1 LNDSDA
7 EESALNALSGA
18 LAATSADDVATNI
31 PRAIAFVRFLS
42 LGCAAMERRTVRKA
56 TLHWLSL
63 PTWASVGERRR
74 EAAFVESGG
83 KLSKHWQAAVAKK
96 QHLSPAAA
104 AVPALLRAAINAL
117 ATVSTDA
124 QSRLFVASVLALLVD
139 VESQLATRR
148 FGWLVVDAS
157 RILPA
162 AHVALCADEAN
173 AADASLDLLRRH
185 LTALQ
190 QCHAAPIDAF
200 RGAEFTADEVDA
212 RHSANVARLQRAA
225 FARLQSLPTAMSSDV
240 TVKDTLTDIALGNV
254 SRIDQRKSLTALLE
268 LLDDESLTVLARD
281 ALQLDD
287 NDGADD
293 TRAVLTEALVE
304 RHERPVD
311 ANIAASALSL
321 FPDERQ
327 LFDTGYLPEYDDDAV
342 DLASAPLALPK
353 LGLQFLSMRDYL
365 LRSFELYR
373 LASIY
378 DVRLDLEEAI
388 SLSAP
393 RPADNGMGTVFG
405 GVARMALP
413 VGGCAID
420 KIEKPRVGERKPS
433 KVVGSLAI
441 TLAGLPAEWA
451 AEWDAIE
458 RHDALFL
465 VTLSVRHD
473 SASEAVASLP
483 FAERFGVVAVRGC
496 TLQQFADGNGKSLLD
511 KNNNDGARA
520 NGNARQLTVLIDTA
534 QYGAD
539 SEQGATFVDRVYSRI
554 NLVVRRKR
562 DENTFKSG
570 LEAIRDLMQQHD
582 AVPEWLSDALLGYGD
597 PSAAASG
604 HYNIDADVDNATV
617 VDTID
622 TFDTFLDAAH
632 LREAFG
638 ERAVVFDSAATAAS
652 VAATVPDEQPAKK
665 SKKASAAAAAA
676 AAANSDVTCAPPYR
690 LLVPR
695 NTSEPVRASTYE
707 PTLSLGMGLRNAV
720 RFTARQSDAI
730 LRGMLP
736 GLTLVVGPPGTGKTD
751 CAAQIVSN
759 LYHAHPY
766 ERILI
771 VTHSNAALNHLFDKL
786 VLRDVDHRHMLR
798 LGHGAEQLAANED
811 FSRFGRVTHMLARRL
826 ALLGAASELAH
837 SLPTAPLGEND
848 VDSCQLAEHLFVQ
861 HVRPLFEAWLS
872 LGGRTEYPFAAWERE
887 RRRLPPGAPLLPGDG
902 GSDGTSDEAR
912 LEAART
918 LFTGVSAIF
927 DELRDCRAFEI
938 MRSATHRSDY
948 LTTHQ
953 ARIVAMTTTHAAIKR
968 SQLAELGFGFD
979 TVVME
984 EAAQVLEIDTFVSF
998 MLQQRA
1004 ARLKRITLIGD
1015 HRQLPPVVASAAL
1028 RKHSHFD
1035 QSMFA
1040 RLVRLGVP
1048 TTVLDA
1054 QGRARPSLARL
1065 FDWRYDGLR
1074 TLPALEQAAAVAGSP
1089 YALANAG
1096 LSHVMQFIDVP
1107 DYEGHGETAP
1117 VAHFFQ
1123 NLGEAEYVVALY
1135 QYLRLLGHPAQ
1146 SITLLTTYNGQK
1158 QLLNDVVNA
1167 RCGKLGRPAKI
1178 STVDKYQGQQN
1189 DIVLL
1194 SLVRTKS
1201 VGHLRDV
1208 RRLIVALSRARLGLY
1223 VFGRASLFGE
1233 CAELKPALS
1242 QLLSKP
1248 TKLEL
1253 VRNERFGAV
1262 TRAANDERVDLQI
1275 DGVVQLSQLLN

>member
-1 LNDSDA
+1 M
-7 EESALNALSGA
+7 LS
-18 LAATSADDVATNI
+18 
-31 PRAIAFVRFLS
+31 
-42 LGCAAMERRTVRKA
+42 
-56 TLHWLSL
+56 
-63 PTWASVGERRR
+63 
-74 EAAFVESGG
+74 
-83 KLSKHWQAAVAKK
+83 
-96 QHLSPAAA
+96 
-104 AVPALLRAAINAL
+104 
-117 ATVSTDA
+117 
-124 QSRLFVASVLALLVD
+124 SRLFVGSVLALLVD

-148 FGWLVVDAS
+148 FAWLVIDAS

-162 AHVALCADEAN
+162 AHVALLADAAN

-185 LTALQ
+185 LAALR

-212 RHSANVARLQRAA
+212 RHSTSIRRLQRAA
-225 FARLQSLPTAMSSDV
+225 FARLQSLPAAIASDI
-240 TVKDTLTDIALGNV
+240 TVKDALTDIALGNA
-254 SRIDQRKSLTALLE
+254 SRVDQRKSLTALLDS
-268 LLDDESLTVLARD
+268 LDSESLALLARD
-281 ALQLDD
+281 ALLLDD
-287 NDGADD
+287 DAGDIA
-293 TRAVLTEALVE
+293 RVVLTEALVQAL
-304 RHERPVD
+304 ERPVD
-311 ANIAASALSL
+311 AQAAASALSL
-321 FPDERQ
+321 FPDEHQ
-327 LFDTGYLPEYDDDAV
+327 LFDADYLPEIDDDSV
-342 DLASAPLALPK
+342 DLARVPLALPK
-353 LGLQFLSMRDYL
+353 LGLQYLSMRDYL
-365 LRSFELYR
+365 MRNFELYR
-373 LASIY
+373 LASVY

-388 SLSAP
+388 ALSAP

-413 VGGCAID
+413 LGGCAID

-433 KVVGSLAI
+433 KVVGSLAL
-441 TLAGLPAEWA
+441 TLASLPADWA
-451 AEWDAIE
+451 AEWDALQ

-465 VTLSVRHD
+465 VTLDARHD
-473 SASEAVASLP
+473 SGSDAAASLP
-483 FAERFGVVAVRGC
+483 FAERYGVAAVRGC
-496 TLQQFADGNGKSLLD
+496 TLQQMTDGDGKSLLD
-511 KNNNDGARA
+511 NNNSNDVRA
-520 NGNARQLTVLIDTA
+520 SGKARQLTVLIDTA

-539 SEQGATFVDRVYSRI
+539 SEHGATFVDRVYSRI

-562 DENTFKSG
+562 DENTFKSE

-597 PSAAASG
+597 PNAAAAG
-604 HYNIDADVDNATV
+604 HYNIEADVDNATV

-632 LREAFG
+632 VREAFG
-638 ERAVVFDSAATAAS
+638 DRKVVFDSTATAAS
-652 VAATVPDEQPAKK
+652 VAATAADEQPAKK
-665 SKKASAAAAAA
+665 SKSGKAAAAAA
-676 AAANSDVTCAPPYR
+676 AAAAATAAADTCAPPYR

-695 NTSEPVRASTYE
+695 NADEPVRAATYE
-707 PTLSLGMGLRNAV
+707 PTLSLGTGFRNAV

-736 GLTLVVGPPGTGKTD
+736 GLNLVVGPPGTGKTD

-759 LYHAHPY
+759 LYHAYPH
-766 ERILI
+766 ERILL

-798 LGHGAEQLAANED
+798 LGHGADQLAANED
-811 FSRFGRVTHMLARRL
+811 FSRFGRVSHMLARRL

-861 HVRPLFEAWLS
+861 HVRPLFDAWLA
-872 LGGRTEYPFAAWERE
+872 LGGRTEYPFAEWERA
-887 RRRLPPGAPLLPGDG
+887 RRILPANTPLLPASGEAG
-902 GSDGTSDEAR
+902 GDEAR
-912 LEAART
+912 LAAARH

-938 MRSATHRSDY
+938 MRTATHRSDY

-968 SQLAELGFGFD
+968 SQLAELGFAFD

-984 EAAQVLEIDTFVSF
+984 EAAQVLEIDTFVAL

-1004 ARLKRITLIGD
+1004 ARLKRVTLIGD

-1028 RKHSHFD
+1028 RKHSRFD

-1048 TTVLDA
+1048 TVELDA

-1065 FDWRYDGLR
+1065 FDWRYSGLR
-1074 TLPALEQAAAVAGSP
+1074 TLPALEQAAATPGSP

-1096 LSHVMQFIDVP
+1096 LAHVMQFIDVP

-1117 VAHFFQ
+1117 VPHFFQ

-1135 QYLRLLGHPAQ
+1135 MYLRLLGYPAQ

-1158 QLLNDVVNA
+1158 QLLHDIVNA
-1167 RCGKLGRPAKI
+1167 RCAKLGKPGKI

-1223 VFGRASLFGE
+1223 VFGRAALFGA

-1242 QLLSKP
+1242 QLLDKP
-1248 TKLEL
+1248 TKLAL
-1253 VRNERFGAV
+1253 VRNERYGAV
-1262 TRAANDERVDLQI
+1262 TRAADDTSSADLLLLDNVI
-1275 DGVVQLSQLLN
+1275 QLAQLLN